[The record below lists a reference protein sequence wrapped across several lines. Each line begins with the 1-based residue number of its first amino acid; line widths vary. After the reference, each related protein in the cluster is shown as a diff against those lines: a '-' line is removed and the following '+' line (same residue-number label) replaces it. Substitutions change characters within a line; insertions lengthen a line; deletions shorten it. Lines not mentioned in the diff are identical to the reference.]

1 MGKRTGKR
9 VLLLCFAMSVSW
21 WHAPCYAIENSEC
34 IACHGDEGL
43 QRNVENTYAST
54 YARVNLAVDEERF
67 QHSAHHLS
75 GIACV
80 DCHSDIKKLDYN
92 QEVPHPKRLKE
103 VDCTTCH
110 GEQGHTFIH
119 SVHGEV
125 RGKGIIMRCYAC
137 HDYHYSTH
145 QEALYVTERNQK
157 CLQCHNPYQ
166 SHDWLPQKK
175 AHFDFT
181 QCTACH
187 ATKVPHHFH
196 LTFYDLGGKKFLS
209 GDEVLRAL
217 KVEHDGF
224 MPLIDQNRNAT
235 IDTAELDNLV
245 LLLRQ
250 KGLHTTVHA
259 ELVSEMQP
267 QAHQIHSKDAER
279 SCVACHSAASPF
291 FDAVTIALSREDG
304 SVSHHMVDRRALE
317 SFHVS
322 HFYAI
327 GGTRV
332 RLLDKVGLALLV
344 GGVLV
349 VMGHLGVRL
358 ATIPVRRARKE
369 MEEKQHRADH

>member
-1 MGKRTGKR
+1 MGKRTNMR
-9 VLLLCFAMSVSW
+9 VLVVFLAMA
-21 WHAPCYAIENSEC
+21 APLWDGHGYAIENSDC
-34 IACHGDEGL
+34 TACHGDETL
-43 QRNVENTYAST
+43 QRNVENKYSST
-54 YARVNLAVDEERF
+54 YARVNLYIDEARF
-67 QHSAHHLS
+67 EHSVHHRS
-75 GIACV
+75 GIKCV
-80 DCHSDIKKLDYN
+80 DCHSDIKSLNYN
-92 QEVPHPKRLKE
+92 DEVPHPKRLRE
-103 VDCTTCH
+103 VDCTECH
-110 GEQGHTFIH
+110 EEQGNTFIH

-125 RGKGIIMRCYAC
+125 QGKGIIMRCYAC

-145 QEALYVTERNQK
+145 QEALYVSERNK
-157 CLQCHNPYQ
+157 TCLQCHNPYQ

-175 AHFDFT
+175 AHFDFV

-187 ATKVPHHFH
+187 TTKVPHHFH
-196 LTFYDLGGKKFLS
+196 LTFYDLSGKNFLG
-209 GDEVLRAL
+209 GDEVLRVL
-217 KVEHDGF
+217 KMEHDSF
-224 MPLIDQNRNAT
+224 MPLIDRNQNAT

-250 KGLHTTVHA
+250 KGVHATVHA

-267 QAHQIHSKDAER
+267 QAHQIYGKDAER
-279 SCVACHSAASPF
+279 SCVACHSSASPF
-291 FDAVTIALSREDG
+291 FDAVTIALSKEDG
-304 SVSHHMVDRRALE
+304 SVSHHMVERRALE
-317 SFHVS
+317 SFNVS

-332 RLLDKVGLALLV
+332 RLLDKVGIALLV